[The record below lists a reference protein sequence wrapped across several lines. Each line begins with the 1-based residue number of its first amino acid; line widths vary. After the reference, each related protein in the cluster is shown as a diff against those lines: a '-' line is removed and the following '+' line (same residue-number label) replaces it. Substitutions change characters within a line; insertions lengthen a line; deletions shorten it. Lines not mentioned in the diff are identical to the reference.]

1 MLQLM
6 QSSPLPHEGEVLKY
20 KYRLLLQLIVILIS
34 TFLFAQE
41 SRISVTPIDLGKNWG
56 NFVALHN
63 DTRILASVG
72 LSSPPKLGVLEGHKH
87 RIQQEQQNKSPIT
100 TYEIILD
107 QRIFIGFIMLCPFP
121 NPNRAEISYMITPAH
136 QHQGY
141 GKAAVHIL
149 CTQILPSAKFPI
161 SLWALVPPRNTASQ
175 KILFFC
181 GFKVKD
187 DPNLLNDEDME
198 YELTIN

>member
-1 MLQLM
+1 M

-20 KYRLLLQLIVILIS
+20 KNRLLLQLIVILIS

-41 SRISVTPIDLGKNWG
+41 SRLSVTPIDLGKNWG
-56 NFVALHN
+56 NFVAIHN
-63 DTRILASVG
+63 DTLILQSIG
-72 LSSPPKLGVLEGHKH
+72 LSSPPKVEALEIHKS

-100 TYEIILD
+100 TSQIILD
-107 QRIFIGFIMLCPFP
+107 QRTFIGFIMLCPFS
-121 NPNRAEISYMITPAH
+121 NLNRAEISYMITPAY
-136 QHQGY
+136 QNQGY
-141 GKAAVHIL
+141 GKSAVHIL
-149 CTQILPSAKFPI
+149 CTQILPSAKSPI
-161 SLWALVPPRNTASQ
+161 SLWALVTPRNTASQ